1 MAYKKDQGRLVRLVA
16 YWSLALLILYGCT
29 SLYQQLPAWEW
40 GKRLGTPL
48 LASMPKVPLLGWSLN
63 GAFLIC
69 VLILSVSWF
78 LLYRWQQKPKVADL
92 LIDTETEL
100 TKVTWPT
107 MSDAVNSSLVVV
119 AVVLFLMVFLAGADA
134 LLGLW
139 TSRVL
144 LGR

>member
-16 YWSLALLILYGCT
+16 YWSLALLILYGCM
-29 SLYQQLPAWEW
+29 SLYQQLPLW
-40 GKRLGTPL
+40 GKSLGEPL
-48 LASMPKVPLLGWSLN
+48 LQGMKTLPLLGWKLN
-63 GAFLIC
+63 AAFLIC
-69 VLILSVSWF
+69 LLVLGLAWW

-92 LIDTETEL
+92 LIDTESEL

-107 MSDAVNSSLVVV
+107 MGDAVNSSLVVV
-119 AVVLFLMVFLAGADA
+119 AVVLFLMAFLAGADA

-139 TSRVL
+139 TTRVL